1 MKDGAGRIQLNGSNG
16 ESGSL
21 SGVCCSALGRA
32 GNGLRYADRV
42 PRRTPPPAPASVEPD
57 DAELFR
63 TAVGPLRPHTA
74 APEPPRAVPLPA
86 VPRARTR
93 DDEDVLRELRHGGFD
108 GVDSDGTAL
117 LEYLA
122 PGYSPRLLR
131 KLKRGQYVLGDE
143 FDLHQLGVEAARTS
157 LNQFLNEA
165 RARGVLAVRVI
176 HGKGLRSGTAGP
188 VLKQLTERTLLLRH
202 DVIAFASCKPA
213 AGGTGAVM
221 VLLKA

>member
-1 MKDGAGRIQLNGSNG
+1 MT
-16 ESGSL
+16 
-21 SGVCCSALGRA
+21 
-32 GNGLRYADRV
+32 
-42 PRRTPPPAPASVEPD
+42 RRPQTPAPPPPPAS

-63 TAVGPLRPHTA
+63 AAVGPVQPHVA
-74 APEPPRAVPLPA
+74 APEPPPA
-86 VPRARTR
+86 MRPVVSARSRTR
-93 DDEDVLRELRHGGFD
+93 DDEEVLRELKHGGFE

-122 PGYSPRLLR
+122 PGYSPKLLR

-143 FDLHQLGVEAARTS
+143 LDLHQFGVEAARGA
-157 LNQFLNEA
+157 LNQFLSES
-165 RARGVLAVRVI
+165 RAGGTLAVRVV

-188 VLKQLTERTLLLRH
+188 VLKQLTERTLLQRH